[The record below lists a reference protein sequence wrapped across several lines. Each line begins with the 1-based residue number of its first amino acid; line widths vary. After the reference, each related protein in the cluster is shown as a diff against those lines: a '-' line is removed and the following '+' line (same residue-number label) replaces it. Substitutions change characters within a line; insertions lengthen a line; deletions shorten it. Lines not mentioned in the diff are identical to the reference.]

1 MNRNWIVNGRVW
13 NVWCFILCRFFYFP
27 HHTEIQDTTA
37 IYSTVLLTRAS
48 LGACYKA
55 NTGETLQPRT
65 QVGYGVLVCLRREQ
79 PNTLRLTSRAFRG
92 INRRCRYTFIAGQ
105 GKKKKPEPNTFSS
118 IRFRLLLVHRKEYCR
133 FPTFGCEPRQGA
145 ACGWHSS
152 IRACGAT
159 QLDSA

>member
-1 MNRNWIVNGRVW
+1 MYGVLYSAVFFIFRTIQKYKIQRLFIPRCSWREPLSERV
-13 NVWCFILCRFFYFP
+13 
-27 HHTEIQDTTA
+27 
-37 IYSTVLLTRAS
+37 TRQIRAKPCTP
-48 LGACYKA
+48 APKI
-55 NTGETLQPRT
+55 
-65 QVGYGVLVCLRREQ
+65 GYGVLVCLRRKQ